1 MHSGYNDI
9 WPPPRFDKD
18 FFNAQTIQSAGK
30 NIIYSYHD
38 TLAIL
43 AEVEV
48 EVGWVLAVHQT
59 TLKDTLLSTNLRV
72 TKSVLHLAK
81 CTQYTIFCTLFLES
95 LVYVLHYMYLEYFEG
110 HSKD

>member
-18 FFNAQTIQSAGK
+18 FFKAQTIQSAGK

-43 AEVEV
+43 AEVKTEFKNV
-48 EVGWVLAVHQT
+48 NFQVKRLLNLAVCVAPHGFCG
-59 TLKDTLLSTNLRV
+59 LAAFGIDLYLWGLSTHIDFV
-72 TKSVLHLAK
+72 
-81 CTQYTIFCTLFLES
+81 
-95 LVYVLHYMYLEYFEG
+95 
-110 HSKD
+110 